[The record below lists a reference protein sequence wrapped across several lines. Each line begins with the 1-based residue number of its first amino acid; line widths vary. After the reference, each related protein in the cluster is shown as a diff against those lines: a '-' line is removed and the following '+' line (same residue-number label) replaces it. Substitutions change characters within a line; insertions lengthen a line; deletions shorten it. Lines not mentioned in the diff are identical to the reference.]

1 MKRFTMLLM
10 CLFVVFM
17 SANAQRIKRDEI
29 DKFTK
34 KRVIETSF
42 KEISGSAFSVRKNI
56 WIAFKKNGDLE
67 YMRIKW
73 RCDDILAVDE
83 GASIMFLDKDGE
95 TYEFANSE
103 YTIAERGA
111 GTVGISGTEQPGL
124 NLYVLGDCSVFEDK
138 LMTDIRIQT
147 TDGYVDFKIM
157 ELQSKALAKTY
168 KVFKKA
174 LDKYK

>member
-1 MKRFTMLLM
+1 
-10 CLFVVFM
+10 
-17 SANAQRIKRDEI
+17 
-29 DKFTK
+29 
-34 KRVIETSF
+34 
-42 KEISGSAFSVRKNI
+42 
-56 WIAFKKNGDLE
+56 
-67 YMRIKW
+67 
-73 RCDDILAVDE
+73 
-83 GASIMFLDKDGE
+83 MFLDKDGE

-138 LMTDIRIQT
+138 LMTDIRKY